1 MTPRILAA
9 AILAA
14 ATAWPQAVLTP
25 TPDRSIALEDRG
37 GYTVSNSFETGYRFA
52 TVGGNRQV
60 YDSSVNFGN
69 GVRLFEGE
77 LRVDSLDGKGKWLDE
92 FAFNVRGG
100 PGDPY
105 QSNVVKAAKHGLYR
119 YDLQLRSTDYYNQ
132 LPALWEGEHALRT
145 QRTLQSHDVTL
156 LPGSRFEILLGYDR
170 NLRTGP
176 GFITEGIRSSAGA
189 FRNTSFLRIA
199 EDVRQ
204 ENNQYRAGFNLR
216 AGGLALTA
224 TQALDNYKDDTA
236 YGETLIPGVL
246 PNVQPIS
253 GLSRSEPFH
262 GNTHI
267 TQVAL
272 RTEKERW
279 IGFQGSFAYV
289 EGRRNSVL
297 SESVTGTATSGAS
310 TLRQTFVF
318 GDAGR
323 KQGSGEFTVMLLPSP
338 KWTLTNTVSANNM
351 RIDGSADLLEV
362 SAFREQLLQI
372 EHLGVRHIA
381 NATEANYRPTDQVGL
396 YGAYRRSERRVR
408 THSFIPRFNIGEP
421 LLGVD
426 NSVDVGA
433 AGIRWTPMREIRASL
448 DVEIGRA
455 DQPLTPVS
463 PRKFHNE
470 RARLSWRRDGFSVTG
485 FFKNEINDS
494 RVELS
499 DYSSDRRSAGASL
512 FWADADGDVTIDG
525 GYTWLSANT
534 SAGIFNLI
542 NPGQAART
550 IYESNLHTLQFAAQ
564 IRVLERATIYLGYTA
579 AEDTGDGRDSVSIS
593 GNLTP
598 TYPGYSFDGAN
609 FFVSLPLT
617 YQSPQARL
625 SIAINDRLDWNL
637 GWQYYSYEERFTGEQ
652 DYRAHVGYSSFR
664 WSF

>member
-1 MTPRILAA
+1 MTARLLVLA

-14 ATAWPQAVLTP
+14 PAWPQPVLTP
-25 TPDRSIALEDRG
+25 TPDRPAGLENRG
-37 GYTVSNSFETGYRFA
+37 GYAVSNSFETGYRFA
-52 TVGGNRQV
+52 TVGGNRDV

-77 LRVDSLDGKGKWLDE
+77 LRIDSVDGKHKRLDE

-105 QSNVVKAAKHGLYR
+105 QSTVVKAAKHGLYR
-119 YDLQLRSTDYYNQ
+119 YDLQLRATDYYNR
-132 LPALWEGEHALRT
+132 LPALWEGEHSLRT

-156 LPGSRFEILLGYDR
+156 LPGRRFEILLGYDR

-176 GFITEGIRSSAGA
+176 GFFSEGIPSSAAA
-189 FRNTSFLRIA
+189 FRNTNFLRLA
-199 EDVRQ
+199 QDVRQ

-236 YGETLIPGVL
+236 YGETPIPSLL
-246 PNVQPIS
+246 PNAQPTA
-253 GLSRSEPFH
+253 GLARSEPYH

-272 RTEKERW
+272 RTERERW
-279 IGFQGSFAYV
+279 IGFQGNFAYV

-297 SESVTGTATSGAS
+297 SESVTGTAATGAS

-323 KQGSGEFTVMLLPSP
+323 KQGSGEFTAMLLPSP
-338 KWTLTNTVSANNM
+338 KWTLTNTVSASNM
-351 RIDGSADLLEV
+351 RIDGTSDLLEV
-362 SAFREQLLQI
+362 SIFRTQLLQLQ
-372 EHLGVRHIA
+372 HLGVRHIQ
-381 NATEANYRPTDQVGL
+381 NATEANYRPTDQLGL
-396 YGAYRRSERRVR
+396 YGAYRHSQRRVS
-408 THSFIPRFNIGEP
+408 THSYIPQFNIGEP

-433 AGIRWTPMREIRASL
+433 VGIRWTPMREIRASL

-470 RARLSWRRDGFSVTG
+470 RARLSWRRDGFSIAG
-485 FFKNEINDS
+485 FFKNEINDN

-499 DYSSDRRSAGASL
+499 DYSSERHSAGAAL

-525 GYTWLSANT
+525 GYTWLRAST

-550 IYESNLHTLQFAAQ
+550 VYESNLHTLQFSTQ
-564 IRVLERATIYLGYTA
+564 IRLQTRATLYLGYTA
-579 AEDTGDGRDSVSIS
+579 AKDTGDGRDAVSIS
-593 GNLTP
+593 GNLRP
-598 TYPGYSFDGAN
+598 TYPSYSFDGAN
-609 FFVSLPLT
+609 FFVSLPLA
-617 YQSPQARL
+617 YQSPQARI
-625 SIAINDRLDWNL
+625 SIAISDRLAWNF
-637 GWQYYSYEERFTGEQ
+637 GWQYYSYEERFTSEQ

>member
-1 MTPRILAA
+1 MTARILAA

-25 TPDRSIALEDRG
+25 TPDRSTALEDRG

-204 ENNQYRAGFNLR
+204 QNNQYRAGFNLR

-236 YGETLIPGVL
+236 YGETLIPGVV

-253 GLSRSEPFH
+253 GLGRSEPFH

-279 IGFQGSFAYV
+279 IGFQEPPRRGSTQV
-289 EGRRNSVL
+289 VRSRSWTTRE
-297 SESVTGTATSGAS
+297 
-310 TLRQTFVF
+310 
-318 GDAGR
+318 
-323 KQGSGEFTVMLLPSP
+323 PSKAVP
-338 KWTLTNTVSANNM
+338 SHW
-351 RIDGSADLLEV
+351 
-362 SAFREQLLQI
+362 
-372 EHLGVRHIA
+372 
-381 NATEANYRPTDQVGL
+381 
-396 YGAYRRSERRVR
+396 
-408 THSFIPRFNIGEP
+408 
-421 LLGVD
+421 
-426 NSVDVGA
+426 
-433 AGIRWTPMREIRASL
+433 
-448 DVEIGRA
+448 
-455 DQPLTPVS
+455 
-463 PRKFHNE
+463 
-470 RARLSWRRDGFSVTG
+470 
-485 FFKNEINDS
+485 
-494 RVELS
+494 
-499 DYSSDRRSAGASL
+499 
-512 FWADADGDVTIDG
+512 
-525 GYTWLSANT
+525 
-534 SAGIFNLI
+534 
-542 NPGQAART
+542 
-550 IYESNLHTLQFAAQ
+550 
-564 IRVLERATIYLGYTA
+564 
-579 AEDTGDGRDSVSIS
+579 
-593 GNLTP
+593 
-598 TYPGYSFDGAN
+598 
-609 FFVSLPLT
+609 
-617 YQSPQARL
+617 
-625 SIAINDRLDWNL
+625 
-637 GWQYYSYEERFTGEQ
+637 
-652 DYRAHVGYSSFR
+652 
-664 WSF
+664 

>member
-1 MTPRILAA
+1 MPLAHSRLEFGQVVPAMTARLLILATM
-9 AILAA
+9 IA
-14 ATAWPQAVLTP
+14 ATAWPQPVLTP
-25 TPDRSIALEDRG
+25 TPDRPGAPEKRG

-52 TVGGNRQV
+52 TVGGNRDV

-77 LRVDSLDGKGKWLDE
+77 LRIDSLDGKNKWLDE

-105 QSNVVKAAKHGLYR
+105 QSNVVKAEKHGLYR
-119 YDLQLRSTDYYNQ
+119 YDLQLRTTEYYNR
-132 LPALWEGEHALRT
+132 LPALWEGEHSLRT
-145 QRTLQSHDVTL
+145 QRTLQSHNL
-156 LPGSRFEILLGYDR
+156 ILRPGSRFEILLGYDR
-170 NLRTGP
+170 NRRTGP
-176 GFITEGIRSSAGA
+176 GFFSEGIPSAAGA
-189 FRNTSFLRIA
+189 FRRTNFLRLA
-199 EDVRQ
+199 QDVRQ
-204 ENNQYRAGFNLR
+204 ENNEYRAGFNLR
-216 AGGLALTA
+216 AGGLLLTA
-224 TQALDNYKDDTA
+224 TQALDNYKDDTTF
-236 YGETLIPGVL
+236 GETLIPSVL
-246 PNVQPIS
+246 PNMQLTS

-267 TQVAL
+267 TQVAV
-272 RTEKERW
+272 RTERERW
-279 IGFQGSFAYV
+279 IGFQGNFAYV

-297 SESVTGTATSGAS
+297 SESVTGTATTGAS

-323 KQGSGEFTVMLLPSP
+323 TQGSGEFTVTLLPSA

-351 RIDGSADLLEV
+351 RIDGTSDLLEV
-362 SAFREQLLQI
+362 SIFRNQLLQI

-381 NATEANYRPTDQVGL
+381 NATEANYRPTDQLGL
-396 YGAYRRSERRVR
+396 YGAYRHSERRVR
-408 THSFIPRFNIGEP
+408 TQSSIPQFNSGEP

-470 RARLSWRRDGFSVTG
+470 RARVSWRRDGFSVAG
-485 FFKNEINDS
+485 FFKNEINDN
-494 RVELS
+494 RVALS
-499 DYSSDRRSAGASL
+499 DYSSDRQSAGASV
-512 FWADADGDVTIDG
+512 FWADADGNVMIDG
-525 GYTWLSANT
+525 GYSWLSAST

-550 IYESNLHTLQFAAQ
+550 VYESNLHTLQFSAQ
-564 IRVLERATIYLGYTA
+564 VRLQKRATLYLGYTSA
-579 AEDTGDGRDSVSIS
+579 KDTGDGRDVISIS

-598 TYPGYSFDGAN
+598 TYPSYSFDGAN

-625 SIAINDRLDWNL
+625 TIAISDRLAWNF
-637 GWQYYSYEERFTGEQ
+637 GWQYYSYEERFTG
-652 DYRAHVGYSSFR
+652 
-664 WSF
+664 